1 MDKSLNREPMLEMFI
16 FENLQLLEQLE
27 QTILANEKAHCLES
41 VVINEIF
48 RIMHTIKGSAAMMMY
63 DGISS
68 IAHAIEDLFFY
79 IRESKPTNLEHATI
93 CDIVL
98 SGIDFIKNEIEK
110 IQQDQEPDGNAT
122 LLMETITQYL
132 TLIKQGPPAINEG
145 TPRLADHDKKFYIP
159 TAKTPSP
166 GMKYRY
172 KAVIFFS
179 SGCEMENIRAFNIVH
194 KLKDQAE
201 QIDYTPADIIENNDS
216 AEFIKENGFTLILTT
231 HLEVDAVNQFFSH
244 EAFIES
250 LDLLVLDDEDWEIEQ
265 LKARKQIVLE
275 DDYSP
280 ASDDMK
286 KDMALHSTT
295 GRQSIINVNVDKLD
309 KLLDM
314 VGELVISETMITL
327 NPDLAAVANLDNFHK
342 ATRQHRKIIN
352 ELQDIVMSIRMVPLS
367 ITFHKMNRIVRDM
380 SKKQNK
386 NVELKISGEE
396 TEVDKNIIEHLSDP
410 LMHLIRNAIDHG
422 IESPE
427 ERARLGKPSLA
438 RVYLEAKN
446 AGGDV
451 YIIVRDDGA
460 GLNKDKILA
469 RARERG
475 LIQKTDSELTDAEIY
490 STILLPGFSTRDTV
504 SEFSGRGVGMDV
516 VQENI
521 TAVGGTVLI
530 DSTLGRGTTVSI
542 KIPLTLAI
550 INGMRVKVGK
560 SIYIIPITS
569 IRESFKASPNDI
581 IVDPDGNEMI
591 MVRGHCYPVLRLH
604 ERYQIKDAVQAIE
617 EGIIVILE
625 NDSRSVCLL
634 VDALH
639 GEQQVVVKALP
650 QFIGRVPG
658 ISSCTLLGDGK
669 ACLIIDVANLINP
682 TKV

>member
-1 MDKSLNREPMLEMFI
+1 MDISLSKEPMLEMFI

-27 QTILANEKAHCLES
+27 QTILANEKADCLES
-41 VVINEIF
+41 AVINEIF

-68 IAHAIEDLFFY
+68 LAHAIEDLFFY
-79 IRESKPTNLEHATI
+79 IRESRPNNLEHATI

-110 IQQDQEPDGNAT
+110 LQQDQEPDGNAT
-122 LLMETITQYL
+122 LLMETIAGYL
-132 TLIKQGPPAINEG
+132 TLIKQDSPTINEG
-145 TPRLADHDKKFYIP
+145 EPCPAEHDNKFYIP

-166 GMKYRY
+166 GKKYRY
-172 KAVIFFS
+172 KAIIFFS
-179 SGCEMENIRAFNIVH
+179 PGCEMENIRAFNIVH

-201 QIDYTPADIIENNDS
+201 QVDYTPADIIENNDS
-216 AEFIKENGFTLILTT
+216 AGFIKENGFTLILTT
-231 HLEVDAVNQFFSH
+231 HLEADAVNQFFSQ
-244 EAFIES
+244 EAFIDS
-250 LDLLVLDDEDWEIEQ
+250 LDLMVLEDEDWEIEQ

-275 DDYSP
+275 DNYSP
-280 ASDDMK
+280 VSDDTK

-295 GRQSIINVNVDKLD
+295 YRQSIINVNVDKLD
-309 KLLDM
+309 KLLNM

-327 NPDLAAVANLDNFHK
+327 NPDLTAVANLDNFHK
-342 ATRQHRKIIN
+342 AARQHRKIIN

-367 ITFHKMNRIVRDM
+367 MTFHKMNRIVRDM

-386 NVELKISGEE
+386 NVELKIAGEE

-427 ERARLGKPSLA
+427 ERARMGKPLIA
-438 RVYLEAKN
+438 RVYLEAKSE
-446 AGGDV
+446 GGDV
-451 YIIVRDDGA
+451 YIIIRDDGA
-460 GLNKDKILA
+460 GLNRDKILA

-475 LIQKTDSELTDAEIY
+475 LIQKPDSELSDTEIF
-490 STILLPGFSTRDTV
+490 SAILLPGFSTRDAV

-516 VQENI
+516 VQQNI
-521 TAVGGTVLI
+521 TTVGGTVLI
-530 DSTLGRGTTVSI
+530 DSTPGQGTTVSLR
-542 KIPLTLAI
+542 IPLTLAI

-560 SIYIIPITS
+560 SLYIIPITS

-581 IVDPDGNEMI
+581 IADPDGNEMI
-591 MVRGHCYPVLRLH
+591 MVRGNCYPVLRLH
-604 ERYQIKDAVQAIE
+604 ERYQIKDAVQEIE

-625 NDSRSVCLL
+625 NESRSVCLL

-650 QFIGRVPG
+650 KFIGRVPG

-669 ACLIIDVANLINP
+669 ACLIVDVANLINP